1 METHLPMPH
10 DFDPARAAPLEG
22 MRVLDLSRLVC
33 GNMLS
38 LQLADFGADTI
49 KIEEPGRG
57 DALRDWRVEGVSIH
71 WKVYGRNKRSLA
83 LDLRSE
89 EGRAALLRLVEG
101 AHVLIESFK
110 PGTLEKIGLAPETLL
125 ERNPRLV
132 ILRVSGFGQTGPYRT
147 RPGFGTLVEAM
158 SGFAAKTGYPDRA
171 PVLPATALADMIA
184 GLQGAFAVMVALR
197 HAEATG
203 RGQVIDLSLLEPI
216 LSVCGPDPAIYAL
229 SGRKP
234 ERTGSRSATTAP
246 RNVYRTRD
254 GRYVAMSASMQ
265 SMAERVFRTIGRP
278 ELVEDP
284 RFRTNTDRVA
294 NIEVVDGVVQEW
306 MERHDQAEILEI
318 MERAGVTVGPVY
330 EVDQLME
337 DPHVKERQVLVEMPD
352 ADAGTV
358 VMHNVSPR
366 LSQSPG
372 AFRLPAPAVGEHSLA
387 VLREGGFTEDEI
399 QSMLAQGVV
408 AAVGEKAA

>member
-1 METHLPMPH
+1 MPH
-10 DFDPARAAPLEG
+10 SFDPARTAPLEG
-22 MRVLDLSRLVC
+22 VRVLDLSRLVC

-38 LQLADFGADTI
+38 LQLADFGADTV
-49 KIEEPGRG
+49 KVEDPGKG
-57 DALRDWRVEGVSIH
+57 DPLRDWCVEGISIH

-83 LDLRSE
+83 LDLRADGGKE
-89 EGRAALLRLVEG
+89 ALLRLVDN
-101 AHVLIESFK
+101 AHVFIESFK
-110 PGTLEKIGLAPETLL
+110 PGTLEKIGLGPERLL

-132 ILRVSGFGQTGPYRT
+132 ILRVSGFGQTGPYSA

-158 SGFAAKTGYPDRA
+158 SGFAAKTGYADRA

-203 RGQVIDLSLLEPI
+203 QGQVIDLSLLEPI

-229 SGRKP
+229 AGRKP
-234 ERTGSRSATTAP
+234 QRTGSRSTTTAP

-254 GRYVAMSASMQ
+254 GRFVAMSASMQ
-265 SMAERVFRTIGRP
+265 SMAERVFKTIGRP
-278 ELVEDP
+278 ELMEDP

-318 MERAGVTVGPVY
+318 MEQAGVTVGPVY
-330 EVDQLME
+330 EVDQLIE
-337 DPHVKERQVLVEMPD
+337 DRHIKEREVLVEMED
-352 ADAGTV
+352 EDAGAV
-358 VMHNVSPR
+358 LMHNIIPR
-366 LSQSPG
+366 LSESPG
-372 AFRLPAPAVGEHSLA
+372 TFRLPSPRIGEHSLA
-387 VLREGGFTEDEI
+387 VLREAGFEEDEI
-399 QSMLAQGVV
+399 EALLARGAV
-408 AAVGEKAA
+408 AAAGEKAA

>member
-1 METHLPMPH
+1 MPH
-10 DFDPARAAPLEG
+10 SFDPSRTAPLKG
-22 MRVLDLSRLVC
+22 VRVLDLSRLVC

-38 LQLADFGADTI
+38 LQLADFGADTV
-49 KIEEPGRG
+49 KIEDPGKG
-57 DALRDWRVEGVSIH
+57 DPLRDWRVDGISIH

-83 LDLRSE
+83 LDLRADGGKE
-89 EGRAALLRLVEG
+89 ALLRLVDS
-101 AHVLIESFK
+101 AHVFVESFK
-110 PGTLEKIGLAPETLL
+110 PGTLEKIGLGPERLL

-132 ILRVSGFGQTGPYRT
+132 ILRVSGFGQTGPYST

-158 SGFAAKTGYPDRA
+158 SGFAAKTGYADRA

-203 RGQVIDLSLLEPI
+203 QGQVIDLSLLEPI
-216 LSVCGPDPAIYAL
+216 LSVCGPDPAVYAL
-229 SGRKP
+229 AGRKP
-234 ERTGSRSATTAP
+234 QRTGSRSTTTAP
-246 RNVYRTRD
+246 RNVYRTKD
-254 GRYVAMSASMQ
+254 GRFVAMSASMQ

-278 ELVEDP
+278 ELMEDP

-330 EVDQLME
+330 EVDQLIE
-337 DPHVKERQVLVEMPD
+337 DPHVKEREVLVGMED
-352 ADAGTV
+352 EDAGSV
-358 VMHNVSPR
+358 LMHNIIPR
-366 LSQSPG
+366 LSKSPG
-372 AFRLPAPAVGEHSLA
+372 AFRLPSPRIGEHSLA
-387 VLREGGFTEDEI
+387 VLREAGFEEDEI
-399 QSMLAQGVV
+399 EALLAGG
-408 AAVGEKAA
+408 AIAGEKAA